1 MNTLDSIVVKDIV
14 AESLEKAIS
23 YQEYRDLVK
32 QLVVSEST
40 TGNEKT
46 EDLANY
52 TMLNDRRM
60 KRWDKTLKISEEI
73 EEKVSSFKGN
83 ITWLVITESWC
94 GDAAHVVP
102 ALYKIANLSP
112 NIDLKLVFR
121 DENLELMD
129 QFLTNGGRAIAK
141 LIMIDNITG
150 NVLNTY
156 GPRPT
161 EATKLVNDYK
171 EIHGKLTPEF
181 KEDLQGWYN
190 KDKGQ
195 NVMSDVVKLLGV

>member
-14 AESLEKAIS
+14 AESLEKAVS

-181 KEDLQGWYN
+181 KEDLQGWSN
-190 KDKGQ
+190 NDKGQ